1 MKSPKIIDNLDVGS
15 FWRRKIGGPVF
26 ILAGKDHF
34 AGTVKIKTIT
44 TEFRIKAETLVNLYV
59 EVDDDDA
66 RRTRESRPAKEN
78 QPEHDRL
85 HEKMSDLLSPPA
97 YAAAGAIAAARGFLT
112 PRLNAY
118 VCDLCKRILVTWQL
132 DPGRIPFF
140 MPCDNPVHS
149 RDRGERS
156 AAKTIFDQ
164 RRDED
169 RARMPDGRIISMRSV
184 AHETGPLTPEHT
196 IGPSTR
202 SMPRRRPEF
211 GETIWKT
218 AAYTGGRSKK
228 AKEKRNNEF

>member
-1 MKSPKIIDNLDVGS
+1 
-15 FWRRKIGGPVF
+15 
-26 ILAGKDHF
+26 
-34 AGTVKIKTIT
+34 
-44 TEFRIKAETLVNLYV
+44 
-59 EVDDDDA
+59 
-66 RRTRESRPAKEN
+66 
-78 QPEHDRL
+78 
-85 HEKMSDLLSPPA
+85 MSDLLSPPA

-184 AHETGPLTPEHT
+184 AHETGPLTPEHAT
-196 IGPSTR
+196 VEFY
-202 SMPRRRPEF
+202 RPDYAEYAATTPGVWRNHLENGGLHWRPIEKSK
-211 GETIWKT
+211 GE
-218 AAYTGGRSKK
+218 
-228 AKEKRNNEF
+228 KEQ